1 MCTQPAFSRPDSSCM
16 LSRMDDGHFDHD
28 HFIAAHSAGWTALR
42 RDLHAH
48 PELAFAEHRTADL
61 VAARLE
67 GAGIA
72 VRRGLADTGVVGLVE
87 GRQPGPMIGLRADMD
102 ALPLHERNDFAHR
115 SVHVG
120 RMHACGHDGHTA
132 ILLAAAETLAAAP
145 DFAGRVA
152 FIFQPAE
159 EGDGGAR
166 RMMDE
171 GLFADFPCEEV
182 YALHNW
188 PGLEAGCFAVHRGP
202 VMASADQFDITLRG
216 RGAHA
221 AMPHQGL
228 DPVTAAAALVQ
239 TLQTVVS
246 RRTDPLRAGVVSVT
260 RMQAGEAY
268 NVIPETVTIGGT
280 VRALDN
286 TVRDALQA
294 QITAAAEGIAAAH
307 GLHATV
313 DYRRGY
319 PATVNHAAQADF
331 AGAVA
336 AALVGQEHVRR
347 DMDPSMGAEDFG
359 FMLMEKPGAYLWIGN
374 GPGSGGCML
383 HNPLYDFNDDILPLG
398 VRFWRALVLAR
409 LPLAV

>member
-1 MCTQPAFSRPDSSCM
+1 MCEQPAFSRPDSSCM
-16 LSRMDDGHFDHD
+16 LTRMDDGRVDPD
-28 HFIAAHSAGWTALR
+28 HFVATQSAGWAALR

-48 PELAFAEHRTADL
+48 PELAFAEHRTSDL
-61 VAARLE
+61 VAARLQA
-67 GAGIA
+67 AGLP
-72 VRRGLADTGVVGLVE
+72 VRRGLGGTGVVGMVE

-102 ALPLHERNDFAHR
+102 ALPMHEANNFAHR
-115 SVHVG
+115 SVHAG

-132 ILLAAAETLAAAP
+132 MLVAAAETLAHAP

-171 GLFADFPCEEV
+171 GLFSEFPCEEV

-188 PGLEAGCFAVHRGP
+188 PGLDAGCFAVHRGP

-246 RRTDPLRAGVVSVT
+246 RRTDPLRAGVLSVT
-260 RMQAGEAY
+260 RLQAGEAY
-268 NVIPETVTIGGT
+268 NVIPERVTLGGT

-286 TVRDALQA
+286 RVRDDLQV
-294 QITAAAEGIAAAH
+294 QITAAAEGIAVAH

-331 AGAVA
+331 AARVA
-336 AALVGQEHVRR
+336 AGLVGADHVRT

-383 HNPLYDFNDDILPLG
+383 HNPLYDFNDDILALG
-398 VRFWRALVLAR
+398 ARFWRALVMAR
-409 LPLAV
+409 LPL

>member
-1 MCTQPAFSRPDSSCM
+1 
-16 LSRMDDGHFDHD
+16 MDDTRVDHD
-28 HFIAAHSAGWTALR
+28 HFIATQSAAWTALR

-61 VAARLE
+61 IAGRLQA
-67 GAGIA
+67 AGIPL
-72 VRRGLADTGVVGLVE
+72 RRELGGTGVVGVVE
-87 GRQPGPMIGLRADMD
+87 GRRPGPMIGLRADMD
-102 ALPLHERNDFAHR
+102 ALPMEERNNFAHR
-115 SVHVG
+115 SVHAG

-132 ILLAAAETLAAAP
+132 MLVAAAETLAAAP

-171 GLFADFPCEEV
+171 GLFTDFPCEEV

-188 PGLEAGCFAVHRGP
+188 PGLDAGSFAVHRGP
-202 VMASADQFDITLRG
+202 VMASAVQFDITLRG

-268 NVIPETVTIGGT
+268 NVIPETVTLGGT

-294 QITAAAEGIAAAH
+294 QITAAAEGIAVAH

-331 AGAVA
+331 AGRVA
-336 AALVGQEHVRR
+336 AALVGEDKVRR

-383 HNPLYDFNDDILPLG
+383 HNPLYDFNDEILPLG
-398 VRFWRALVLAR
+398 VRFWRALVQAR
-409 LPLAV
+409 LPL

>member
-1 MCTQPAFSRPDSSCM
+1 MDQSRVDADHSSAE
-16 LSRMDDGHFDHD
+16 R
-28 HFIAAHSAGWTALR
+28 FIAERSAVWAALR

-48 PELAFAEHRTADL
+48 PELAFAEHRTSDL
-61 VAARLE
+61 VAARLQA
-67 GAGIA
+67 AGLA
-72 VRRGLADTGVVGLVE
+72 VRRGLGGTGVVGLLG
-87 GRQPGPMIGLRADMD
+87 GRRPGPMIGLRADMD
-102 ALPLHERNDFAHR
+102 ALPMHEGNNFAHR
-115 SVHVG
+115 SVHDG

-132 ILLAAAETLAAAP
+132 MLVAAAETLAQAP
-145 DFAGRVA
+145 DFAGQVA

-171 GLFADFPCEEV
+171 GLFVDYPCAEV

-188 PGLEAGCFAVHRGP
+188 PGLDAGSFAVHRGP
-202 VMASADQFDITLRG
+202 VMASADQFYITLKG

-228 DPVTAAAALVQ
+228 DPVPAAAALIQ
-239 TLQTVVS
+239 ALQTVVS
-246 RRTDPLRAGVVSVT
+246 RRTDPLRAGVLSVT

-268 NVIPETVTIGGT
+268 NVIPEAVTVGGT

-286 TVRDALQA
+286 RVRDALQQ
-294 QITAAAEGIAAAH
+294 QITLAAEGIAAAH
-307 GLHATV
+307 GMHATV

-319 PATVNHAAQADF
+319 PATVNHAAQADL
-331 AGAVA
+331 AGRVA
-336 AALVGQEHVRR
+336 AALVGEDKVRR

-383 HNPLYDFNDDILPLG
+383 HNPLYDFNDEILPLG
-398 VRFWRALVLAR
+398 VRFWRALVMAR
-409 LPLAV
+409 LPL

>member
-1 MCTQPAFSRPDSSCM
+1 MCEQPAFSRPDSGCM
-16 LSRMDDGHFDHD
+16 LPHMDDGRVDTD
-28 HFIAAHSAGWTALR
+28 HFIAARGTEWARLR

-48 PELAFAEHRTADL
+48 PELAFAEHRTGDL
-61 VAARLE
+61 VAARLAA
-67 GAGIA
+67 AGLQ
-72 VRRGLADTGVVGLVE
+72 VRRGLGGTGVVGLLD
-87 GRQPGPMIGLRADMD
+87 GRKPGPGLGLRADMD
-102 ALPLHERNDFAHR
+102 ALPMHEANNFAHR
-115 SVHVG
+115 AVHAG

-132 ILLAAAETLAAAP
+132 MLVAAAETLAQSP

-166 RMMDE
+166 RMMDD
-171 GLFADFPCEEV
+171 GLFTEFPCEEV

-188 PGLEAGCFAVHRGP
+188 PGLAAGSFAVHRGP

-228 DPVTAAAALVQ
+228 DPVTAAAALIQ

-246 RRTDPLRAGVVSVT
+246 RRTDPLRSAVVSVT
-260 RMQAGEAY
+260 RLQGGEAY
-268 NVIPETVTIGGT
+268 NVIPEVVTLGGT

-286 TVRDALQA
+286 AVRDALQA
-294 QITAAAEGIAAAH
+294 QITAAAEGVAAAH

-319 PATVNHAAQADF
+319 PATVNHAAQAEF
-331 AGAVA
+331 AGRVA
-336 AALVGQEHVRR
+336 SSLVGEDRVRR

-383 HNPLYDFNDDILPLG
+383 HNPLYDFNDEILPLG
-398 VRFWRALVLAR
+398 VRFWRALVMAR
-409 LPLAV
+409 LPL

>member
-1 MCTQPAFSRPDSSCM
+1 M
-16 LSRMDDGHFDHD
+16 LSRMDRLDPDQFL
-28 HFIAAHSAGWTALR
+28 AAQSAGWAALR

-48 PELAFAEHRTADL
+48 PELAFAEHRTSDL
-61 VAARLE
+61 VAARLQA
-67 GAGIA
+67 AGLA
-72 VRRGLADTGVVGLVE
+72 VRRGLADTGVVALLA
-87 GRQPGPMIGLRADMD
+87 GRAPGPMIGLRADMD
-102 ALPLHERNDFAHR
+102 ALPMQEANQFPHR
-115 SVHVG
+115 SVHAG
-120 RMHACGHDGHTA
+120 CMHACGHDGHTA
-132 ILLAAAETLAAAP
+132 MLVAAAETLAHAP
-145 DFAGRVA
+145 DFAGQVA

-171 GLFADFPCEEV
+171 GLFSEFPCEEV

-188 PGLEAGCFAVHRGP
+188 PGLDAGSFAAHRGA

-228 DPVTAAAALVQ
+228 DPVTAAAALIQ

-260 RMQAGEAY
+260 RVQAGEAY
-268 NVIPETVTIGGT
+268 NVIPEAVTLGGT

-286 TVRDALQA
+286 RVRDELQA
-294 QITAAAEGIAAAH
+294 QISLAAAGVAAAH
-307 GLHATV
+307 GLLATV

-331 AGAVA
+331 AARVA
-336 AALVGQEHVRR
+336 AGLVGADKVRT
-347 DMDPSMGAEDFG
+347 DLDPSMGAEDFG
-359 FMLMEKPGAYLWIGN
+359 VMLMEKPGAYLWIGN

-383 HNPLYDFNDDILPLG
+383 HNPLYDFNDAILPLG
-398 VRFWRALVLAR
+398 ARFWRALVMQR
-409 LPLAV
+409 LPLPD

>member
-1 MCTQPAFSRPDSSCM
+1 MERS
-16 LSRMDDGHFDHD
+16 GVDHD
-28 HFIAAHSAGWTALR
+28 HFIDARDAEWTALR

-48 PELAFAEHRTADL
+48 PELAFAEHRTSDL
-61 VAARLE
+61 VAARLQA
-67 GAGIA
+67 AGLA
-72 VRRGLADTGVVGLVE
+72 VRRGLGGTGVVGLLE
-87 GRQPGPMIGLRADMD
+87 GRRPGPMIGLRADMD
-102 ALPLHERNDFAHR
+102 ALPMQEANNFAHR
-115 SVHVG
+115 SVHAG

-132 ILLAAAETLAAAP
+132 MLVAAAETLAQAP
-145 DFAGRVA
+145 EFGGRVA

-166 RMMDE
+166 LMMDE
-171 GLFADFPCEEV
+171 GLFADYPCEEV

-188 PGLEAGCFAVHRGP
+188 PGLEAGSFAVHRGA

-228 DPVTAAAALVQ
+228 DPVPAAAALIQ

-260 RMQAGEAY
+260 RVQAGEAY
-268 NVIPETVTIGGT
+268 NVIPETVTLGGT

-286 TVRDALQA
+286 RVRDALQE
-294 QITAAAEGIAAAH
+294 QITAAAEGVAAAH
-307 GLHATV
+307 GLHAQV

-331 AGAVA
+331 AGRVA
-336 AALVGQEHVRR
+336 AALVSESQVRR

-383 HNPLYDFNDDILPLG
+383 HNPLYDFNDAILPLG
-398 VRFWRALVLAR
+398 VRFWRALVLER
-409 LPLAV
+409 LPL

>member
-1 MCTQPAFSRPDSSCM
+1 M
-16 LSRMDDGHFDHD
+16 LLRMDDGHSPDHER
-28 HFIAAHSAGWTALR
+28 FIAARSADWTALR
-42 RDLHAH
+42 RELHAH
-48 PELAFAEHRTADL
+48 PELAFAEHRTAER
-61 VAARLE
+61 VAERLRSA
-67 GAGIA
+67 GLAVRAGI
-72 VRRGLADTGVVGLVE
+72 GGTGVVGLLE
-87 GRQPGPMIGLRADMD
+87 GRAPGPMIGLRADMD
-102 ALPLHERNDFAHR
+102 ALPMHEANNFAHR
-115 SVHVG
+115 SVHAG

-132 ILLAAAETLAAAP
+132 MLVAAAETLAQGP
-145 DFAGRVA
+145 DFAGHVA

-159 EGDGGAR
+159 EGDGGAA

-171 GLFADFPCEEV
+171 GLFSDYPCEEV

-228 DPVTAAAALVQ
+228 DPVPAAAALIQ

-260 RMQAGEAY
+260 RMHAGEAY
-268 NVIPETVTIGGT
+268 NVIPEAVTVGGT

-286 TVRDALQA
+286 GVRDALQE
-294 QITAAAEGIAAAH
+294 QITSAAEGTAAAH
-307 GLHATV
+307 GLHAAV

-331 AGAVA
+331 AGRVA
-336 AALVGQEHVRR
+336 ASLVGEVQVRR
-347 DMDPSMGAEDFG
+347 DLDPSMGAEDFG
-359 FMLMEKPGAYLWIGN
+359 FMLLERPGAYLWIGN

-383 HNPLYDFNDDILPLG
+383 HNPLYDFNDEILPLG
-398 VRFWRALVLAR
+398 VRFWRALVLQR
-409 LPLAV
+409 LPLAR